1 MARSWVGAGQILKRQ
16 LIEDVIYGW
25 GTTRR
30 YTHDAPVLP
39 DVWIA
44 YAQDPG
50 RPHDLLLK
58 PVFEH
63 APGKLVPALRELL
76 GASPG
81 TDDTSQAAAS
91 LTYNQSTVVV
101 TATLEELV
109 FRILPLTKWWN
120 DTFPTGFKETTSK
133 QARAALH
140 NDLIALNKD
149 KRLEAFPPTMLS
161 IVQVVG
167 LLAWGQT
174 ADQDD
179 IDDLQ
184 KDYDRRPGRDF
195 LGGNIERL
203 VTLIEKGWMN
213 LLRGDWNESLSWE
226 QILAKKWPRPSKE
239 KKGQALIWSIN
250 LNRTAFLAIQ
260 RSTLAVKADAARLL
274 FDIRCNEIAW
284 AIIDSGVDATH
295 PAFFDWQ
302 QTSSGPEEKWTRKQA
317 LEFSRVKETYN
328 FARIRDLLS
337 SRPSRDLPAEYQRTL
352 KSNKLVAREL
362 KDRLARGRQIDWEL
376 LAPILRV
383 EHDATYVAPVSAH
396 GTHVAGIIA
405 ADWRRSREDPAE
417 DDMKG
422 VCPDIKVYDL
432 RVFDD
437 AGNSDEFII
446 LSALQFVR
454 YLNANRDYLVVH
466 GANLSLSLRHDVAN
480 FACGRTP
487 ICEEAER
494 LVNSGVVVV
503 AAAGNQ
509 GYNRFVTE
517 RGQSYE
523 GYTSISITDPGNAE
537 GVITVGSTHRSEP
550 HSYGV
555 SYFSSR
561 GPTGDGRIKPDLVA
575 PGEKIYA
582 PVPDKRLQP
591 MDGTSMA
598 APHVSGAAALVM
610 ARHRELMKQPRRI
623 KDILCSTATD
633 LGRERY
639 FQGHGMVDVLRALQ
653 SV

>member
-1 MARSWVGAGQILKRQ
+1 MTLERHLV
-16 LIEDVIYGW
+16 EDVIYGW

-30 YTHDAPVLP
+30 YTQDAPVLP

-50 RPHDLLLK
+50 KPQDLLLK

-63 APGKLVPALRELL
+63 APGEIIPHLRKLLEYPPATGDAR
-76 GASPG
+76 
-81 TDDTSQAAAS
+81 QAAAT
-91 LTYNQSTVVV
+91 LTYNQSTIVL

-120 DTFPTGFKETTSK
+120 DTFPHGFKDPMAK
-133 QARAALH
+133 PARAALH
-140 NDLIALNKD
+140 DDLIALNKD
-149 KRLEAFPPTMLS
+149 KRLEVFPPTMLS
-161 IVQVVG
+161 IVLVVG
-167 LLAWGQT
+167 LLAWAET
-174 ADQDD
+174 ADRDD
-179 IDDLQ
+179 IDALHRDFNRDF
-184 KDYDRRPGRDF
+184 KSGPGRDF
-195 LGGNIERL
+195 LSGNIARL
-203 VTLIEKGWMN
+203 VDLIAKGWMN
-213 LLRGDWNESLSWE
+213 LLGGDWNESMTWE
-226 QILAKKWPRPSKE
+226 QILANKWPSASKA

-260 RSTLAVKADAARLL
+260 RSTLSVKADAARLL
-274 FDIRCNEIAW
+274 FDIRCDEIAW
-284 AIIDSGVDATH
+284 AIIDAGIDGTH
-295 PAFFDWQ
+295 PALFDWRRH
-302 QTSSGPEEKWTRKQA
+302 SSGPDPNWSKRQL
-317 LEFSRVKETYN
+317 LEASRVKETYN

-337 SRPSRDLPAEYQRTL
+337 ARPSRELPAEYQRTL
-352 KSNKLVAREL
+352 DSQRRISREL
-362 KDRLARGRQIDWEL
+362 KDRIVRGRQIDWEL

-383 EHDATYVAPVSAH
+383 DHDDEYAAPASAH
-396 GTHVAGIIA
+396 GTHVAGILA
-405 ADWRRSREDPAE
+405 ADWRRSKQDPPE
-417 DDMKG
+417 DDLTG
-422 VCPDIKVYDL
+422 VCPDIKIYDL

-437 AGNSDEFII
+437 DGNSDEFVI
-446 LSALQFVR
+446 LSALQFIR
-454 YLNANRDYLVVH
+454 HLNANRDYFVVH

-480 FACGRTP
+480 YACGRTP

-494 LVNSGVVVV
+494 LVNAGVVVV

-517 RGQSYE
+517 RGQSFE

-537 GVITVGSTHRSEP
+537 GVITVGATHRSEP
-550 HSYGV
+550 HNYGV

-561 GPTGDGRIKPDLVA
+561 GPTGDGRSKPDLVA

-598 APHVSGAAALVM
+598 APHVSGAAALLM
-610 ARHRELMKQPRRI
+610 ARHRELMKQPLRI
-623 KDILCSTATD
+623 KEILCSTATN